1 MDNNETPISVFL
13 DLSKAFDLLDHNIL
27 LYKLKYYGINS
38 NSLQLLENYLTNRKQ
53 YIEFEK
59 HKSDLKN
66 ITIGVPQGSILGP
79 LFFNLFVVIYIN
91 DIVLA
96 PKIFTPII
104 YADDTT
110 LFSTLEDF
118 NLHNGCSISQN
129 INNDL
134 SRISE
139 WLHVDKLCLN
149 ANKSKFMLFHSPN
162 KKIDIPSIEINS
174 TEVYC
179 VDNFNFLGILLDK
192 HLNWKSQTSKIANKI
207 SRTIGVLTTLKQ
219 YLPSR
224 ILLTIYNT
232 LIMPHLNYGILAWG
246 YQPGRL
252 VTLQKKAV
260 RAITSSAY
268 NAHTSPIFKNL
279 RLLKIYDIHT
289 LQQLKFYYKMVH
301 TNLPIY
307 FNTLP
312 LIRNQD
318 IHGHNTRCRNKIG
331 TIRTKHEFAKR
342 CIRYS
347 LAHTI
352 NSLPS
357 CIQDKIVT
365 HSLSGLSIYSKQFL
379 LNKYESN
386 CQIINCYICN

>member
-1 MDNNETPISVFL
+1 
-13 DLSKAFDLLDHNIL
+13 
-27 LYKLKYYGINS
+27 
-38 NSLQLLENYLTNRKQ
+38 
-53 YIEFEK
+53 
-59 HKSDLKN
+59 
-66 ITIGVPQGSILGP
+66 
-79 LFFNLFVVIYIN
+79 
-91 DIVLA
+91 
-96 PKIFTPII
+96 
-104 YADDTT
+104 
-110 LFSTLEDF
+110 
-118 NLHNGCSISQN
+118 
-129 INNDL
+129 
-134 SRISE
+134 
-139 WLHVDKLCLN
+139 
-149 ANKSKFMLFHSPN
+149 MLFHSPN

-174 TEVYC
+174 TEVDC

-207 SRTIGVLTTLKQ
+207 SRTIGVLTKLKQ

-252 VTLQKKAV
+252 VTLQKKDV
-260 RAITSSAY
+260 RVITSSAY

-331 TIRTKHEFAKR
+331 SIRTKHEFAKR

-357 CIQDKIVT
+357 CIQDKIFT

>member
-1 MDNNETPISVFL
+1 
-13 DLSKAFDLLDHNIL
+13 
-27 LYKLKYYGINS
+27 
-38 NSLQLLENYLTNRKQ
+38 
-53 YIEFEK
+53 
-59 HKSDLKN
+59 
-66 ITIGVPQGSILGP
+66 
-79 LFFNLFVVIYIN
+79 
-91 DIVLA
+91 
-96 PKIFTPII
+96 
-104 YADDTT
+104 
-110 LFSTLEDF
+110 
-118 NLHNGCSISQN
+118 
-129 INNDL
+129 
-134 SRISE
+134 
-139 WLHVDKLCLN
+139 
-149 ANKSKFMLFHSPN
+149 
-162 KKIDIPSIEINS
+162 
-174 TEVYC
+174 
-179 VDNFNFLGILLDK
+179 
-192 HLNWKSQTSKIANKI
+192 
-207 SRTIGVLTTLKQ
+207 
-219 YLPSR
+219 
-224 ILLTIYNT
+224 
-232 LIMPHLNYGILAWG
+232 MPHLNYGILAWG

-279 RLLKIYDIHT
+279 RLLKIYDIHI

-318 IHGHNTRCRNKIG
+318 THGHNTRCRNKIG

-357 CIQDKIVT
+357 CIQDKIFT

>member
-1 MDNNETPISVFL
+1 
-13 DLSKAFDLLDHNIL
+13 
-27 LYKLKYYGINS
+27 
-38 NSLQLLENYLTNRKQ
+38 
-53 YIEFEK
+53 
-59 HKSDLKN
+59 
-66 ITIGVPQGSILGP
+66 
-79 LFFNLFVVIYIN
+79 
-91 DIVLA
+91 
-96 PKIFTPII
+96 
-104 YADDTT
+104 
-110 LFSTLEDF
+110 
-118 NLHNGCSISQN
+118 
-129 INNDL
+129 
-134 SRISE
+134 
-139 WLHVDKLCLN
+139 
-149 ANKSKFMLFHSPN
+149 
-162 KKIDIPSIEINS
+162 
-174 TEVYC
+174 
-179 VDNFNFLGILLDK
+179 
-192 HLNWKSQTSKIANKI
+192 
-207 SRTIGVLTTLKQ
+207 
-219 YLPSR
+219 
-224 ILLTIYNT
+224 
-232 LIMPHLNYGILAWG
+232 MPHLNYGILAWG

-357 CIQDKIVT
+357 CIQDKIFT
-365 HSLSGLSIYSKQFL
+365 HSLSGLSIYRKQFL